1 MSYALISLLLLAVIG
16 TVTGLYLLKDKL
28 PGANGQIVVSL
39 LNSFQIQ
46 FYNYVYNLVAIEL
59 SNCENHR
66 TETEHEESVIGKVF
80 VFQFVNSYA
89 SFFYLG
95 FFAQIFHP
103 EQCNYGDAHDGN
115 CMAPLAINLAI
126 VLATRL
132 VSGFISD
139 LIIPYIIYR
148 YKMRAEVSRAKT
160 AGAVALTRPER
171 EFLLEPIGRHKVT
184 IYLLFNF
191 TTLTMYICTHA
202 LVSPIVGQLGRL
214 RGPGTAVRVQHP
226 VRERAAHLLSDHPRE
241 SLHRYSRQGVEAAAS
256 LPASTSLP
264 AEDIGA
270 WQTIFTLLNIAAV
283 IVNAALSVFS
293 MYTFN
298 NLDTQARY
306 WIFIGFQW
314 SCFSLQALLMAAIP
328 DVPESVEIQLTRTAF
343 LVDKFVDLVPDD
355 VKETD
360 LTIENSNELQ
370 SYPYSRDSIDSTA
383 SGDEA
388 AAATRS
394 SVTSAVANP
403 LLINK

>member
-1 MSYALISLLLLAVIG
+1 MVDFVDLALQFGYNTLFASALPIS
-16 TVTGLYLLKDKL
+16 
-28 PGANGQIVVSL
+28 SL
-39 LNSFQIQ
+39 I
-46 FYNYVYNLVAIEL
+46 I
-59 SNCENHR
+59 
-66 TETEHEESVIGKVF
+66 
-80 VFQFVNSYA
+80 
-89 SFFYLG
+89 
-95 FFAQIFHP
+95 
-103 EQCNYGDAHDGN
+103 
-115 CMAPLAINLAI
+115 
-126 VLATRL
+126 L
-132 VSGFISD
+132 VSHFID
-139 LIIPYIIYR
+139 IRGKAWKLLHLYQ
-148 YKMRAEVSRAKT
+148 
-160 AGAVALTRPER
+160 RPR
-171 EFLLEPIGRHKVT
+171 P
-184 IYLLFNF
+184 
-191 TTLTMYICTHA
+191 
-202 LVSPIVGQLGRL
+202 S
-214 RGPGTAVRVQHP
+214 
-226 VRERAAHLLSDHPRE
+226 
-241 SLHRYSRQGVEAAAS
+241 
-256 LPASTSLP
+256 P